1 MSEATTA
8 PGGPVIIL
16 DALLTDG
23 RPALEDLAGASPSG
37 GPVTTE
43 WRTQYR
49 LTPGDV
55 VRGDVCD
62 WAVIAGISH
71 DGITGISRA
80 AMIRPDRSVY
90 ARTLV
95 MDDGAEVRTDARI
108 DPHTLWKLAKDAQQ
122 EAAADGTQ
130 REAGC

>member
-1 MSEATTA
+1 MTETTA
-8 PGGPVIIL
+8 APGRPMTIL
-16 DALLTDG
+16 DALDDG
-23 RPALEDLAGASPSG
+23 RPVLEDLAGASPSG
-37 GPVTTE
+37 GPVSTE
-43 WRTQYR
+43 WRTQYP

-62 WAVIAGISH
+62 WAVLAGISH

-108 DPHTLWKLAKDAQQ
+108 DPHTLWKLAKGAQR
-122 EAAADGTQ
+122 EAPTDGTE